1 MRWLVIYLLL
11 IAVIWLFVTNRVWRR
26 GLVAF
31 ATIVFGVFMLIFTL
45 TQREIEA
52 DIKTADRFSEARK
65 QESLTYGAV
74 KKTDIAIGQTSLT
87 NPSQTVFDG
96 AGRERIVSD
105 LFKWQLQT
113 SLTNRSTEFIVTN
126 VTLQVT
132 LYSCPVFY
140 DVVQADIDPGKLNAN
155 CTVIGTRTVGFDPLD
170 LKPAESYQGQQII
183 TFPNQPEP
191 RNPRYWITVQTV
203 TAKQG
208 N

>member
-11 IAVIWLFVTNRVWRR
+11 IAVIWLFVTNRLWRR
-26 GLVAF
+26 GLLAF

-45 TQREIEA
+45 TQRDTEG
-52 DIKTADRFSEARK
+52 DVKTADRFSEVRK

-96 AGRERIVSD
+96 AGRERVVSD

-113 SLTNRSTEFIVTN
+113 SLTNHSNEFTVTS

-170 LKPAESYQGQQII
+170 LKPAESYQGEQIVI
-183 TFPNQPEP
+183 FPNQPEP